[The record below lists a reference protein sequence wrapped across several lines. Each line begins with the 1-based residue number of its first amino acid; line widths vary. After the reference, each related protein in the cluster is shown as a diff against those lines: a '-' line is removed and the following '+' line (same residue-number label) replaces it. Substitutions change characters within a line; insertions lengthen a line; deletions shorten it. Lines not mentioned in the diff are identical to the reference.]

1 MKHLKQGL
9 WTKANNTIPLV
20 WHGEPCLRHSHQ
32 SASHQILSEVGQD
45 EVQLLSSS
53 LYLPP
58 GAQDG
63 KMDLLTYFGL
73 KDEINKD

>member
-1 MKHLKQGL
+1 MDNQNPE
-9 WTKANNTIPLV
+9 ANNTIPLV
-20 WHGEPCLRHSHQ
+20 WRGEPCLRHNHQ
-32 SASHQILSEVGQD
+32 SAWHQILSEVGRD

-58 GAQDG
+58 GAQGG

-73 KDEINKD
+73 KDEINQK